1 MDRQSRK
8 RTEAALARGKPSR
21 RPRECILI
29 ICEGE
34 ETEPNYF
41 NSLWRHIRLRTVEVK
56 VVGQGAE
63 ILGVVAAA
71 LQLRDEREDDA
82 RESVQTAPFDEVWC
96 VVDTESRNHNPS
108 WERGVDKATS
118 NGLRL
123 AWSNPC
129 FEYWIL
135 LHFDRVGR
143 NFYGYEGI
151 KPHLRRHIPTY
162 EKASDY
168 FEVLAPRIPRAI
180 ENSKGV
186 HRAQWQDTP
195 RAIDCNPATTA
206 HELVERLIEVA
217 GMTVDQYRSRYPLR
231 EQTKRKSIRARRS

>member
-1 MDRQSRK
+1 MGGRSRK
-8 RTEAALARGKPSR
+8 RTEAALARGKSSR

-29 ICEGE
+29 VCEGA

-41 NSLWRHIRLRTVEVK
+41 NSLWRHIRLRTVDVR

-63 ILGVVAAA
+63 IRGVVDAAIR
-71 LQLRDEREDDA
+71 LREERDHEA

-96 VVDTESRNHNPS
+96 VVDTECRNDNPS
-108 WERGVDKATS
+108 WEPGVDQARS
-118 NGLRL
+118 NDLRL

-143 NFYGYEGI
+143 SFNGYEAI
-151 KPHLRRHIPTY
+151 KSHVRKHIPNYDKT
-162 EKASDY
+162 SDY
-168 FEVLAPRIPRAI
+168 FAILAPRIPQAI
-180 ENSKGV
+180 ENSKSI
-186 HRAQWQDTP
+186 HRTQWQHTP
-195 RAIDCNPATTA
+195 RSIDCNPATTV

-217 GMTVDQYRSRYPLR
+217 GMTVEKYRERNPVP
-231 EQTKRKSIRARRS
+231 EQTEARGKRTKRS